1 MIAILGAG
9 ESGIGAAL
17 LAKSKGLDVFVSDLN
32 QIKPHYLE
40 ELVEN
45 QIPYEQGH
53 HSEDKILQAQTIIK
67 SPGIPE
73 TAPIIQKAKD
83 KGIEV
88 ISEIEFATRYTTK
101 GTFIGITGSNGKTTT
116 TLLIYE
122 ILKNAGLDVALTGNI
137 GNSLARAIAKREY
150 DYYVVEL
157 SSFQLDSC
165 YDFNPQ
171 IAVLLNITP
180 DHLDRYGYEL
190 NNYIKSKFRIVQN
203 HNPNNYFIYWA
214 EDQNI
219 KNYLEKHKVI
229 SQHIPFSYRKKENS
243 SAYVEN
249 GIMHVFL
256 NSKHFTMK
264 TQELSLQGR
273 HNLYNSM
280 AAAAAALALDI
291 KDEYIRKTLQTFK
304 GVEHRLEKF
313 LTIRGITFINDSKA
327 TNVNSVWYALE
338 SIKRPIVLIMGGID
352 KGNDYSLLY
361 DLVKEKVKAI
371 VALGKDNSK
380 IINSFEK
387 LVPVYDTHSMDEAVK
402 QAYLLAD
409 KGDVV
414 LLSPACASFDL
425 FDNYIDRGKKF
436 KEAVR
441 SL

>member
-17 LAKSKGLDVFVSDLN
+17 LAKKQGLDVFVSDLN
-32 QIKPHYLE
+32 QIKPHYLS
-40 ELVEN
+40 ELEAN
-45 QIPYEQGH
+45 KIQYEQGQ
-53 HSEDKILQAQTIIK
+53 HSEDKILQAKTIIK

-73 TAPIIQKAKD
+73 TAPLIQKAKAR
-83 KGIEV
+83 GIEV
-88 ISEIEFATRYTTK
+88 ISEIEFAARYTN

-122 ILKNAGLDVALTGNI
+122 ILKNAGLDAALTGNI
-137 GNSLARAIAKREY
+137 GNSLARTIAKRQY

-157 SSFQLDSC
+157 SSFQLDNC

-180 DHLDRYGYEL
+180 DHLDRYGYDL
-190 NNYIKSKFRIVQN
+190 NNYINSKFRIVQN
-203 HNPNNYFIYWA
+203 HKPENYFIYWA

-219 KNYLEKHKVI
+219 KNYLEKHNVT
-229 SQHIPFSYRKKENS
+229 SQHIPFSFRKIENS
-243 SAYVEN
+243 AAYVEN

-256 NSKHFTMK
+256 NSKHFTMETK
-264 TQELSLQGR
+264 ELSLQGR

-280 AAAAAALALDI
+280 AAAAAALAINI

-338 SIKRPIVLIMGGID
+338 SIKRPIILIMGGVD

-380 IINSFEK
+380 IINSFQNI
-387 LVPVYDTHSMDEAVK
+387 VPVYDTHSMDQAVK

-436 KEAVR
+436 KEVVR
-441 SL
+441 NL